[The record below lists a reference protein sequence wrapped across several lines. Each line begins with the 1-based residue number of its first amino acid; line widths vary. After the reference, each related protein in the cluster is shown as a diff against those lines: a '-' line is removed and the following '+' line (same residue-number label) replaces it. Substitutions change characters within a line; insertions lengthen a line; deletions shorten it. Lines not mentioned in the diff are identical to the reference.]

1 MQLAS
6 IVFAAALAA
15 FGTQNMETAAAD
27 DPGLLRDCVVTFIY
41 DTNIPADLPA
51 QQGGV
56 IRSVNV
62 KEGDHVAVDAIL
74 AQVDDSIERTNE
86 EASIARLEMA
96 KEEWGNDINV
106 RYAKMASEVY
116 KFRLK
121 QAMEASEKVPD
132 AYTYTEL
139 KVLELQYRQYM
150 LQTEQAE
157 HEQNLAGMSV
167 RVREAEKKLA
177 SYELGRRVI
186 RSPVEGVVVEV
197 FPRVGAWVR
206 AGDPIARVVQLDRLR
221 IEGYLQYGPISPA
234 DVDGKPVTVQVQL
247 AKGQVGTFQGRIDS
261 IDPIIE
267 GGNRFRVRAEVINQ
281 KIGEHWAL
289 MGGMIANMQIHWP
302 Q

>member
-289 MGGMIANMQIHWP
+289 MGGMIANMQIHW
-302 Q
+302 QQ

>member
-1 MQLAS
+1 M
-6 IVFAAALAA
+6 
-15 FGTQNMETAAAD
+15 
-27 DPGLLRDCVVTFIY
+27 
-41 DTNIPADLPA
+41 
-51 QQGGV
+51 

-289 MGGMIANMQIHWP
+289 MGGMIANMQIHW
-302 Q
+302 QQ

>member
-1 MQLAS
+1 MQLSS

-15 FGTQNMETAAAD
+15 FGTQNMAAAAPG
-27 DPGLLRDCVVTFIY
+27 DPGLLQDCVVTFIY
-41 DTNIPADLPA
+41 DTDIPADLPA

-62 KEGDHVAVDAIL
+62 KEGDQVAVGAIL
-74 AQVDDSIERTNE
+74 AQIDDAIERTNE
-86 EASIARLEMA
+86 EAATARLEMA
-96 KEEWGNDINV
+96 NEEWRNDINV
-106 RYAKMASEVY
+106 RYAKAAADVSLL
-116 KFRLK
+116 RLR
-121 QAMEASEKVPD
+121 QAKEATDKVPD
-132 AYTYTEL
+132 AYTFTEL
-139 KVLELQYRQYM
+139 KVLELQYKQYL

-157 HEQNLAGMSV
+157 HERNLAGMSV

-177 SYELGRRVI
+177 SYELGRRVVK
-186 RSPVEGVVVEV
+186 SPVEGAVVEV

-261 IDPIIE
+261 ADPIIQ

-289 MGGMIANMQIHWP
+289 MGGMTANMQIHW
-302 Q
+302 QQ

>member
-1 MQLAS
+1 MQLSS

-15 FGTQNMETAAAD
+15 FGTQNMAPAAAD

-41 DTNIPADLPA
+41 DTQIPADLPA

-56 IRSVNV
+56 IRSLNV

-74 AQVDDSIERTNE
+74 AQVDDAIERTNE
-86 EASIARLEMA
+86 EAAIARLDMA
-96 KEEWGNDINV
+96 NQEFSNDINV

-121 QAMEASEKVPD
+121 QAMEACEKVPD
-132 AYTYTEL
+132 AYTFTEL
-139 KVLELQYRQYM
+139 KVLELQYKQYM

-177 SYELGRRVI
+177 SYELARRVVK
-186 RSPVEGVVVEV
+186 SPVEGVVVEV

-261 IDPIIE
+261 VDPIIE

-281 KIGEHWAL
+281 KLGEHWAL
-289 MGGMIANMQIHWP
+289 MGGMIANMQIHWK